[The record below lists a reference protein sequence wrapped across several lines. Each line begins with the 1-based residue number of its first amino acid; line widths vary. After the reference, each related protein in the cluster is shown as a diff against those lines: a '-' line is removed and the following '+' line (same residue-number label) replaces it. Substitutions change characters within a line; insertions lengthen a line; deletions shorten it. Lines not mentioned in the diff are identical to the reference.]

1 MFSYKM
7 KGKMVKHKLL
17 LKRQALLPH
26 LPETHWLTASRSMR
40 MLKSY
45 STIFIKPNKGSGGTG
60 IIKIQRT
67 RSGFNLFDGRRRQF
81 LHSDDL
87 KKALYGYQKSSK
99 KYIVQRGLHLGRYK
113 GKIFDVRMYLQ
124 KPYAN
129 WVISGMVARV
139 AAPDRYVTN
148 HQKCGHAEYLDKVLA
163 KLFANNKLK
172 VENCR
177 KTLRTIALIA
187 AETLDKRFPDLRES
201 GIDLAIDRSGH
212 VWFIEAN
219 SRPFHQLFT
228 QLSDKTML
236 HLIMENKRIIQ
247 SNQMALS
254 STFLSSSL
262 SYRKESFHA

>member
-1 MFSYKM
+1 M

-45 STIFIKPNKGSGGTG
+45 STIFIKPNRGSGGTG

-67 RSGFNLFDGRRRQF
+67 RSGFKLFDGRKRQF
-81 LHSDDL
+81 LHTDDL
-87 KKALYGYQKSSK
+87 KRTLNGYQKSSK
-99 KYIVQRGLHLGRYK
+99 KYIVQKGLHLGRYQ

-124 KPYAN
+124 KPNAG
-129 WVISGMVARV
+129 WMISGMAARV
-139 AAPDRYVTN
+139 AAPNRYVTN
-148 HQKCGHAEYLDKVLA
+148 HHKGGHAESLDKVLFN
-163 KLFANNKLK
+163 LFANNKVK
-172 VENCR
+172 VDNCL
-177 KTLRTIALIA
+177 KTLRKIVLIV
-187 AETLDKRFPDLRES
+187 AETLDKRFPDLREL

-228 QLSDKTML
+228 QLPDKTML
-236 HLIMENKRIIQ
+236 QLILENKRIIE
-247 SNQMALS
+247 SNQIAIS
-254 STFLSSSL
+254 AIRSSS
-262 SYRKESFHA
+262 SSNYRKEPFHA